1 MSPKAAF
8 VTGANGI
15 SGFAIIEHLVR
26 QPKEEWSSIIVT
38 SRRPLPT
45 GWVDP
50 RVEFVAIDF
59 LEPVETITAKLKD
72 ICAEVTHTF
81 FTSYV
86 HNDDFKLLRE
96 QNVPL
101 FRNFLDAVDLV
112 CPKLQRVCLQ
122 TGGKYYGVHLGP
134 VRVPLEEWFPRYDDQ
149 GYNFYYDQ
157 EDYLREVQKRRGEAR
172 AWSWNVIR
180 PNAINGFAP
189 HANGMSELLTLV
201 IYMLISA
208 ELGEPAH
215 FPGNAYFWNSIDDN
229 SYAPSLADLSVWAA
243 TASNTRDE
251 AFNHANGDVFVWKYL
266 WADLAAYLGIE
277 TAAEPKFENAAGQ
290 ATTTRLVN
298 EIDMVEWA
306 RDKKPVWERVVA
318 KYGGSVEAFDW
329 GTWGFFNWATGK
341 SWCTVSSVHKA
352 RSFGWRR
359 SDRTFDTWV
368 ETYRSFENAGVL
380 PRRRALLRR

>member
-1 MSPKAAF
+1 MSAAPTPKVAF

-59 LEPVETITAKLKD
+59 LEPADTIIPKLKD
-72 ICAEVTHTF
+72 ICADVTHTF

-86 HNDDFKLLRE
+86 HTDDFKALRE
-96 QNVPL
+96 KNVPL
-101 FRNFLDAVDLV
+101 FRNFLDAVDV
-112 CPKLQRVCLQ
+112 ACPKLQRVCLQ

-134 VRVPLEEWFPRYDDQ
+134 VRVPLEEWFPRYDDK
-149 GYNFYYDQ
+149 GLNFYYDQ
-157 EDYLREVQKRRGEAR
+157 EDYLREVQKRRN

-189 HANGMSELLTLV
+189 HANGMSELLTIAL
-201 IYMLISA
+201 YMLICR
-208 ELGEPAH
+208 ELQQPAY
-215 FPGNAYFWNSIDDN
+215 FPGTEYFWTSIDDN
-229 SYAPSLADLSVWAA
+229 SYAPSLADLTIWACTTPHA
-243 TASNTRDE
+243 ANE
-251 AFNHANGDVFVWKYL
+251 AFNHANGDIFVWKHM
-266 WADLAAYLGIE
+266 WQDFATYLGVEAPEPVFSKASGRAE
-277 TAAEPKFENAAGQ
+277 TLA
-290 ATTTRLVN
+290 N
-298 EIDMVEWA
+298 EIDMVQWA
-306 RDKKPVWERVVA
+306 ADKRGVWEAVVA
-318 KYGGSVEAFDW
+318 KYGGRKEAFEW

-352 RSFGWRR
+352 RSMGWRR
-359 SDRTFDTWV
+359 TDRTFDTWV

-380 PRRRALLRR
+380 PSRRALLGE